1 MKSIVV
7 FAGTLCL
14 FAFSSASRSSA
25 ETPPEAIA
33 RGNQAYQA
41 GHFRDAINLYQ
52 SAAQAGETSAA
63 LFYNLG
69 NACFR
74 AGDFGHAILNY
85 ERALALKPE
94 HPEAEANLR
103 FARDK
108 ARALELRPRWW
119 NEFVGRASPNA
130 YAIAGAVSAW
140 VGVFCFAV
148 WLTAQRRRS
157 IPLLFLSLLA
167 FASAGMCRAALFALE
182 TGRNGRSLA
191 VVTGKNIEARVA
203 TADNAG
209 SVLILPAG
217 SEIKILSTRGD
228 WIYAALPND
237 LRGWIPAG
245 SAERV
250 RL

>member
-1 MKSIVV
+1 MKSIRTS
-7 FAGTLCL
+7 AGTLCL
-14 FAFSSASRSSA
+14 FAFTCVSHVSAQ
-25 ETPPEAIA
+25 TPADSIA
-33 RGNQAYQA
+33 RANQAYQG
-41 GHFRDAINLYQ
+41 GHFHEAINLYQ

-85 ERALALKPE
+85 ERALALKPQ

-103 FARDK
+103 LARDK

-119 NEFVGRASPNA
+119 NEFIGRASPNA
-130 YAIAGAVSAW
+130 YAIAAAVSAW
-140 VGVFCFAV
+140 LAIFGFAI
-148 WLTAQRRRS
+148 WLAARRRS

-167 FASAGMCRAALFALE
+167 FVCAGASVAALFALE
-182 TGRNGRSLA
+182 TGRNGPSLA
-191 VVTGKNIEARVA
+191 VVPGKNIEARVA